1 MGDGEEG
8 ESGVVEER
16 DPGVL
21 ETDPTGRFSR
31 VRAPTPPPPGP
42 GAFSAALCASVCT
55 ARSPRRGLRF
65 RAALLLAREEAAEEV
80 AGRAAGRRPPGRGC
94 LFFFSLS
101 LFFHRRAEKRSPIF

>member
-31 VRAPTPPPPGP
+31 VRAPTPPPGP
-42 GAFSAALCASVCT
+42 RGFQRGAVCKRLHSTLPPARRGAFLRGPEHEPRVRDPPRHPLKPT
-55 ARSPRRGLRF
+55 AI
-65 RAALLLAREEAAEEV
+65 AR
-80 AGRAAGRRPPGRGC
+80 
-94 LFFFSLS
+94 
-101 LFFHRRAEKRSPIF
+101 